1 MDEQLKTKL
10 ERLKATRTGN
20 RSAVTR
26 TINECDEI
34 LNNETL
40 TEENVS
46 RLEVL
51 KQQLQGKLSTLQ
63 KIGAEFLTMCDLK
76 DIERE
81 IMESDDVET
90 KIIVKTKRIEAKL
103 NAMTKLNEVNDES
116 STSSAE
122 VPQVNTTTHT
132 PVTQVVAQNFH
143 AKLPKLVLPKYKGEA
158 TKWHSFWDSFK
169 SAVHE
174 NTTLSAIERF
184 NYRISLLEGAAYQA
198 VQGLTITED
207 NYNSAIELLHE
218 RFGKPQQIISA
229 HMDELLKI
237 QGCNDSD
244 RHSSLRYVYDKITVH
259 IRGLASLG
267 VDSAQY
273 GSLLIPI
280 VMAKVPSELR
290 LRIARVTKESV
301 WKIDD
306 LLEVIRQEVE
316 AREVSERV
324 KASDQRPPT
333 IQRNKSSTASS
344 LLSKSETDSERRNTN
359 IHCAYCN
366 DQHHSASCERFTDPK
381 SRRDI
386 LFETKRCFKCLRTGH
401 QVKDCKKPN
410 NCRNCGGN
418 HHQSVCLK
426 VFTAGKRETKADETN
441 IREQEHE
448 ASKTTTSTTNVK
460 TKGTVLLQT
469 ATATAVNDD
478 G

>member
-1 MDEQLKTKL
+1 MDEQLKAKV

-20 RSAVTR
+20 RSVVTR

-63 KIGAEFLTMCDLK
+63 KIGAEFLTICDLK

-122 VPQVNTTTHT
+122 VPEVNTTHT
-132 PVTQVVAQNFH
+132 PVTQVVAPNFH
-143 AKLPKLVLPKYKGEA
+143 AKLPKLVLLKYKGEA

-184 NYRISLLEGAAYQA
+184 NYLILLLEGAAYRA

-218 RFGKPQQIISA
+218 RFGKPQHIISA
-229 HMDELLKI
+229 HMDELLKT

-301 WKIDD
+301 WKIDE
-306 LLEVIRQEVE
+306 LLEVIR
-316 AREVSERV
+316 
-324 KASDQRPPT
+324 
-333 IQRNKSSTASS
+333 
-344 LLSKSETDSERRNTN
+344 
-359 IHCAYCN
+359 
-366 DQHHSASCERFTDPK
+366 
-381 SRRDI
+381 
-386 LFETKRCFKCLRTGH
+386 
-401 QVKDCKKPN
+401 
-410 NCRNCGGN
+410 
-418 HHQSVCLK
+418 
-426 VFTAGKRETKADETN
+426 
-441 IREQEHE
+441 
-448 ASKTTTSTTNVK
+448 
-460 TKGTVLLQT
+460 
-469 ATATAVNDD
+469 
-478 G
+478 

>member
-1 MDEQLKTKL
+1 M
-10 ERLKATRTGN
+10 
-20 RSAVTR
+20 
-26 TINECDEI
+26 
-34 LNNETL
+34 
-40 TEENVS
+40 
-46 RLEVL
+46 
-51 KQQLQGKLSTLQ
+51 STLQ
-63 KIGAEFLTMCDLK
+63 KTRAEFLTICDLK

-90 KIIVKTKRIEAKL
+90 KIIVKTKQIEAKL
-103 NAMTKLNEVNDES
+103 NAMTKLNEVNGES

-169 SAVHE
+169 SAVHK

-184 NYRISLLEGAAYQA
+184 NYLISLLEGAAYRA

-267 VDSAQY
+267 VNSAQY
-273 GSLLIPI
+273 GSLLI

-290 LRIARVTKESV
+290 LRIARVTKE
-301 WKIDD
+301 
-306 LLEVIRQEVE
+306 L
-316 AREVSERV
+316 AFG
-324 KASDQRPPT
+324 
-333 IQRNKSSTASS
+333 KSTSC
-344 LLSKSETDSERRNTN
+344 SK
-359 IHCAYCN
+359 
-366 DQHHSASCERFTDPK
+366 
-381 SRRDI
+381 
-386 LFETKRCFKCLRTGH
+386 
-401 QVKDCKKPN
+401 
-410 NCRNCGGN
+410 
-418 HHQSVCLK
+418 
-426 VFTAGKRETKADETN
+426 
-441 IREQEHE
+441 
-448 ASKTTTSTTNVK
+448 
-460 TKGTVLLQT
+460 
-469 ATATAVNDD
+469 
-478 G
+478 